1 VHPHLRSDN
10 GEISAQKRIG
20 LAFLGDVTGMVG
32 CFFSASL
39 ITVFARCSSAVLCGS
54 MDNANCRFN
63 TVRS

>member
-1 VHPHLRSDN
+1 MGRSARKN
-10 GEISAQKRIG
+10 G